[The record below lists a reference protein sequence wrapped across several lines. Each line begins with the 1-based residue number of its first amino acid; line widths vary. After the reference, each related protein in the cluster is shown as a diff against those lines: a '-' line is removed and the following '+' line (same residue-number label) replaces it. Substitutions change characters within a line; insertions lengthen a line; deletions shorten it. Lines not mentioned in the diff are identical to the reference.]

1 METENTWAGPP
12 PVQSQPIMCFTWTE
26 PPRRNTAP
34 KLSFLAIA
42 NSYARREKNPGIGQG
57 ARGGTLVRTS
67 RRPWARSFPHRTHH
81 GAREGALAPRRNTT
95 CLVARNEAGR
105 QAGAGTENSG
115 QSGPFVGRINGK
127 DRKLRTGSERERTWE
142 GRETQ
147 LRFGGRLPA
156 DACPMRHL
164 APKSARLRL
173 RGRNVFVI
181 CRLVSFWC

>member
-57 ARGGTLVRTS
+57 ARGRTLVRTS

-105 QAGAGTENSG
+105 QAGRSG
-115 QSGPFVGRINGK
+115 NGKQRTVWPFCRKNKWKGPEVK
-127 DRKLRTGSERERTWE
+127 DRKRARENVGGKRKAIALRWAASRR
-142 GRETQ
+142 R
-147 LRFGGRLPA
+147 
-156 DACPMRHL
+156 
-164 APKSARLRL
+164 
-173 RGRNVFVI
+173 
-181 CRLVSFWC
+181 VSNASSRS